1 MNLPFCL
8 SRLTEIE
15 KRLTIKCGDS
25 MCRPKVYDD
34 FIRYIILYR
43 HNKWWFRY
51 DRPMCGHLT
60 DGEAKELRELAQSN
74 YEMYCERHREGE

>member
-1 MNLPFCL
+1 MILPFCL

-25 MCRPKVYDD
+25 MCRPKVYDE
-34 FIRYIILYR
+34 FIRYIVLYR
-43 HNKWWFRY
+43 KDNWWFRY
-51 DRPMCGHLT
+51 YIVKQLKGM
-60 DGEAKELRELAQSN
+60 AQAN